1 MSLAEFDEIDF
12 SHTTTK
18 LDAPSNYLLRKARRN
33 PSGIH
38 DLRSSYRSATVYVGN
53 LSFYTTEEQI
63 YELFSK
69 VGLVKEII
77 MGLDRYNYTP
87 CGFCFIIFF
96 NTLDSVNAVKFLNGT
111 KLDDRVLQIDL
122 DPGFREGRQFGR
134 GMYGGQVRD
143 ELRFEYDGARGGY
156 GKQAW
161 EEQAVPGGLQPERQ
175 DNNARFGA
183 RRVDRENAENR
194 ETVEHEPVD
203 LKNDENNNDGED
215 DGEDVEMRDDS
226 GVTKENIA

>member
-18 LDAPSNYLLRKARRN
+18 LDAPSSYLLGKARRN
-33 PSGIH
+33 PHGIN
-38 DLRSSYRSATVYVGN
+38 DLRNSYKSATIYVGN

-69 VGLVKEII
+69 AGLIKEII

-87 CGFCFIIFF
+87 CGFCFIVYF
-96 NTLDSVNAVKFLNGT
+96 NTKDSINAVKFLNGT
-111 KLDDRVLQIDL
+111 KLDERILQIDL

-156 GKQAW
+156 GKKVQQ
-161 EEQAVPGGLQPERQ
+161 EGLIEGENQ
-175 DNNARFGA
+175 RFGA
-183 RRVDRENAENR
+183 RRVKIE
-194 ETVEHEPVD
+194 
-203 LKNDENNNDGED
+203 
-215 DGEDVEMRDDS
+215 EDVEMTE
-226 GVTKENIA
+226 GKEEKENVE